1 MKTNQ
6 IPNEILHWSE
16 RAEFKAWKKEQRIT
30 LFENVIFVLLLVT
43 LIALSFYAGR
53 LVERHFTLN
62 DSVKKAYYQ
71 KDKTKFIRI

>member
-16 RAEFKAWKKEQRIT
+16 RAEFKAWQKEQRVA

-43 LIALSFYAGR
+43 LIAFFYAGR
-53 LVERHFTLN
+53 LVERHFAIS

-71 KDKTKFIRI
+71 KDKTKFIM